1 MRKLASFKERVC
13 AVDTVSRLRIIAVL
27 FILFTVVSN
36 VSVLGV
42 KTADVEDTIVEAYGA
57 VLEAEEAGADVSALL
72 DRLDMAGEYWALAR
86 MSLRTGNM
94 EGAAGNATLSVE
106 ALDELVEDAGVLR
119 DKAIMESG
127 ERSWMAI
134 GGSIGGVAAV
144 VCGGWLSWNWFKKRY
159 NERALKMRPEV
170 V

>member
-1 MRKLASFKERVC
+1 ME
-13 AVDTVSRLRIIAVL
+13 TVSGLRAIAVL
-27 FILFTVVSN
+27 FILFTVVSS
-36 VSVLGV
+36 VSVLSI
-42 KTADVEDTIVEAYGA
+42 KAADVEDTIVEAYGA

-72 DRLDMAGEYWALAR
+72 DTLDMAGEYWALAR

-106 ALDELVEDAGVLR
+106 ALDGLVEDAGVLR
-119 DKAIMESG
+119 DKAIMDSG

-144 VCGGWLSWNWFKKRY
+144 VCGGWLSWSWFKKRY